1 MINQFGNV
9 NELKSSNFHLKKD
22 KFRNVRDGNSKLL
35 EISCSKCNKR
45 LMIYQKDGIGTLLRS
60 YLDRIL
66 WPEKLASLS
75 NDSRIRETKDIPN
88 LSCEICNSLIG
99 IPIVYAPERRLAFRL
114 IRGTFR
120 KQKLK

>member
-1 MINQFGNV
+1 MINQLGNV

-22 KFRNVRDGNSKLL
+22 KFRNVRNGNSKLL
-35 EISCSKCNKR
+35 EISCSKCNTR
-45 LMIYQKDGIGTLLRS
+45 IMIYQKDGIGSLVRS

-66 WPEKLASLS
+66 WPDNLSSLS
-75 NDSRIRETKDIPN
+75 KDPNIKGTKDIPN
-88 LSCEICNSLIG
+88 LSCESCHSLIG
-99 IPIVYAPERRLAFRL
+99 IPMVYAPERRLAFRL

>member
-1 MINQFGNV
+1 MKEQRNIIDPKV
-9 NELKSSNFHLKKD
+9 YDFHLIKD
-22 KFRNVRDGNSKLL
+22 GYRKARDGNSVLL
-35 EISCSKCNKR
+35 DIYCSKCNTR

-66 WPEKLASLS
+66 WPEKLAPLS

-88 LSCEICNSLIG
+88 LSCERCNSLIG
-99 IPIVYAPERRLAFRL
+99 IPMIYAPERRLAFRL
-114 IRGTFR
+114 IRGSFR

>member
-1 MINQFGNV
+1 MKEQRNIIDPKV
-9 NELKSSNFHLKKD
+9 YDFHLIKD
-22 KFRNVRDGNSKLL
+22 GYRKARDGNSVLL
-35 EISCSKCNKR
+35 DIYCSKCNTR

-88 LSCEICNSLIG
+88 LSCERCNSLIG
-99 IPIVYAPERRLAFRL
+99 IPMIYAPERRLAFRL
-114 IRGTFR
+114 IRGSFR